1 MASGGGLGW
10 RGGGRGPAM
19 LKAPIVAVTGVE
31 EKRKAFNFSKVE

>member
-10 RGGGRGPAM
+10 RGGGRGPAV

-31 EKRKAFNFSKVE
+31 EKRKHSTFPR